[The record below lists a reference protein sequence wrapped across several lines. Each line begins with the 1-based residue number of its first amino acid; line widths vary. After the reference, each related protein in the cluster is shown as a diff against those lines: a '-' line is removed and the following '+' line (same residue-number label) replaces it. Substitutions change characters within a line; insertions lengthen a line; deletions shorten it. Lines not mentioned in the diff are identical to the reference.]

1 MDGYKNRRQGTM
13 YKYYSNLTRFQKA
26 ILILVLDSLAI
37 VFSYLFAL
45 ILRLNDPWPIA
56 WLQSSWLLI
65 VISIVAGIIFSGI
78 LGIPLI
84 KLSAFEG
91 KAQMRV
97 AYWVLLVCGLTT
109 VVNVLFTLGAPRTVP
124 LIQGLLLFVFTVGMR
139 YLGLSILKQI
149 EVYRFGSKRVSV
161 AVYGAG
167 EGGMQLISSL
177 KKSAEYKPALLV
189 DDNKSFHGVIMGGL
203 RVISPADLQTQ
214 LAAKG
219 IKKVFL
225 AMPSIS
231 RTRKKAIWS
240 TLSNLNC
247 EVMELPSYTELIES
261 GDVLTSL
268 KPVSPN
274 QLLGREGVEIDLPEI
289 NYAYAGKNILVS
301 GAGGSIGSELCR
313 KIIDIKPK
321 KLVLFEMSEFAL
333 YTIEMELGPI
343 ANGLGLE
350 LVCVLGSVVDSKR
363 INDAILNN
371 NIEVV
376 LHAAAYKH
384 VPLIEANEL
393 EAGRNNILGTKSIA
407 EASLANGVGR
417 FILIS
422 TDKAVRPTNVMGASK
437 RFAEL
442 VIQDLDKKSKKTIFS
457 IVRFGN
463 VLGSSGSVIPLFKD
477 QIAGGG
483 PITLTHLDVTRYFM
497 TIPEAAKLVLLA
509 GSYSEGGEV
518 FVLDMGKPVKI
529 VDLARKMIE
538 LTGLRVL
545 DDNNPDGDIEIEV
558 TGLRRGEKL
567 YEELLIDAD
576 TLPTPHAKILRAQEA
591 SLSSSKL
598 KKAVAEVQKCV
609 SENKNSD
616 FRKVLLKTIDGYVP
630 NKSDS

>member
-1 MDGYKNRRQGTM
+1 MIDTSGQIP
-13 YKYYSNLTRFQKA
+13 RFQKGII
-26 ILILVLDSLAI
+26 ILISDSVLI
-37 VFSYLFAL
+37 VLSIFFAL
-45 ILRLNDPWPIA
+45 SLRLNESWPID
-56 WLQSSWLLI
+56 WFLSSWKFTVLAVFLGL
-65 VISIVAGIIFSGI
+65 VLSISLRVTS
-78 LGIPLI
+78 L
-84 KLSAFEG
+84 KLSTFDSI
-91 KAQMRV
+91 AQMRIGI
-97 AYWVLLVCGLTT
+97 WVMLIAGVT
-109 VVNVLFTLGAPRTVP
+109 VTLNTAFSLGAPRTVP
-124 LIQGLLLFVFTVGMR
+124 IIMGFLLFVFAVGMR
-139 YLGLSILKQI
+139 YLGILLLRQI
-149 EVYRFGSKRVSV
+149 DVYRFGSKRVSV
-161 AVYGAG
+161 AIYGAG
-167 EGGMQLISSL
+167 DGGMQLISSL
-177 KKSAEYKPALLV
+177 KKSSEFRPTLLV
-189 DDNKSFHGVIMGGL
+189 DDNKSILGVIMGGL
-203 RVISPADLQTQ
+203 RVYSPNELKTQ
-214 LAAKG
+214 LKAKG

-231 RTRKKAIWS
+231 RSRKKILWS
-240 TLSNLNC
+240 ELSKLDC
-247 EVMELPSYTELIES
+247 EVMELPSYTELIEA

-268 KPVSPN
+268 KPVSPDE
-274 QLLGREGVEIDLPEI
+274 LLGRDGVQIDLPEI
-289 NYAYAGKNILVS
+289 NNAYAGKNILVS

-333 YTIEMELGPI
+333 YKIEMELGPI
-343 ANGLGLE
+343 AIGLGVE
-350 LVCVLGSVVDSKR
+350 LISVLGSVVDSKR
-363 INDAILNN
+363 IHGAIKNN

-384 VPLIEANEL
+384 VPLIEENEL

-442 VIQDLDKKSKKTIFS
+442 IIQDLDKKAKKTIFA

-477 QIAGGG
+477 QIASGG

-538 LTGLRVL
+538 LTGLSVL
-545 DDNNPDGDIEIEV
+545 DDENPEGDIAIEV

-576 TLPTPHAKILRAQEA
+576 TLPTPHVKILRAQEA
-591 SLSSSKL
+591 SLSPEKL
-598 KKAVAEVQKCV
+598 KKAVGEVQKCV
-609 SENKNSD
+609 SQNNNSD
-616 FRKVLLKTIDGYVP
+616 IRKILLKTIDGYQP
-630 NKSDS
+630 NQSGK